1 MQAGRDTARFGRRAL
16 WERRLWADLGLIALV
31 LAVAGA
37 LYVRA
42 TERRL
47 IDSTGESLAM
57 TAGSIA
63 SELDTVL
70 VDAVRD
76 AQMLAGTVA
85 FQEGDPAAMT
95 AALAATVEARP
106 AYAWLAATDAKGEI
120 VATTRAGL
128 VGHEA
133 DAAPW
138 FGAVREGRR
147 LDVRDES
154 TGSGAEGPSIAFT
167 APIED
172 GRGRFRGAVTGRIG
186 LAALAGVFD
195 RKIQLLEKQRE
206 AGIEWQLL
214 APGGAILAEHRR
226 PESRLDLDGLG
237 VPAALLGAAARPGWV
252 EERERGHRVAAL
264 TGYAQAGGYGGAEGL
279 DWRVLVRMDRDDV
292 IAPIRRSAWLLLA
305 LLATLV
311 LPLVGLLR
319 WIFVQRGRAVQALWE
334 SHAALER
341 RVQERTAEL
350 RHANEALQVEV
361 RERERA
367 HHAALEAARAKS
379 AFLANMSHEIRTPMT
394 AILGYAE
401 LLSDP
406 EASAHDREA
415 YVETIRLNGEHLLRL
430 VNDILDLS
438 RIEAGRLPVERV
450 DCSPAQLVAEVVSSM
465 RVRADSKKL
474 RLQLGYAG
482 PIPERIQAD
491 PTRLRQ
497 ILMNLVGNAIKF
509 TEQGGVQVTVSLA
522 PAADGMRATLC
533 FAVADTGIGITPE
546 QRERLFVPFGQ
557 ADPSTTRRFGGSG
570 LGLVISKRLANML
583 GGDIAVESTPG
594 AGSTFTLGIDVGSLE
609 GVRLVRPVERA
620 VRAPARRAAWGEEAP
635 LGGRILLAEDAPDN
649 RRLLALYLKRAG
661 AMVETAE
668 NGLAVCE
675 LALGAAA
682 AGVPFDV
689 ILMDMQMPELD
700 GYDATARLR
709 QAGYRGTIIALTAH
723 AMDGDRTR
731 CLAAGCDDYVAKPV
745 DRLTLIEAIRR
756 RLPAGGSPAQRASH
770 PFVGDPEMERLLEAF
785 VAALPRRTAVMEQS
799 LAAGDLDGLL
809 VAAHQLKGTA
819 GGYGFPRLS
828 EAAAALEAAV
838 RAREEVPVLRERTD
852 AVVALCR
859 AIGADL
865 GAGLATVGA
874 VEQRA

>member
-1 MQAGRDTARFGRRAL
+1 MQAVRDPARFGRRAL

-31 LAVAGA
+31 LVVAGV

-63 SELDTVL
+63 SEVDTVL
-70 VDAVRD
+70 VDAARD
-76 AQMLAGTVA
+76 AEMLAATVG
-85 FQEGDPAAMT
+85 FQQGDPVAMR
-95 AALAATVEARP
+95 AALAATLAARP
-106 AYAWLAATDAKGEI
+106 AYAWLAAAGADGRIDA
-120 VATTRAGL
+120 ATQAGL
-128 VGHEA
+128 VGADVH
-133 DAAPW
+133 DAAW
-138 FGAVREGRR
+138 FRAVRDGRR
-147 LDVRDES
+147 LDVREE
-154 TGSGAEGPSIAFT
+154 TGDTAGPLLAFT
-167 APIED
+167 APIRD
-172 GRGRFRGAVTGRIG
+172 TGGNFRGAVTGRIG
-186 LAALAGVFD
+186 LAALAEAFD

-206 AGIEWQLL
+206 AGIEWQFV
-214 APGGAILAEHRR
+214 AHDGRVIAEHRR
-226 PESRLDLDGLG
+226 PETGPDRRALG
-237 VPAALLGAAARPGWV
+237 VPAALATAAARPGWV
-252 EERERGHRVAAL
+252 EEQVRGGAGAVL
-264 TGYAQAGGYGGAEGL
+264 TGYAQARGSGGPEGL
-279 DWRVLVRMDRDDV
+279 DWHVLVRMDRDDV
-292 IAPIRRSAWLLLA
+292 IAPIRRSAWLLLG
-305 LLATLV
+305 LLAALV

-319 WIFVQRGRAVQALWE
+319 WIFVQRGRAVEALWD

-350 RHANEALQVEV
+350 RQANEALQVEV

-367 HHAALEAARAKS
+367 HQAALEATRAKS

-438 RIEAGRLPVERV
+438 RIEAGRMPVERV

-474 RLQLGYAG
+474 RLELDYAG

-509 TEQGGVQVTVSLA
+509 TEQGGVHVSVGLV
-522 PAADGMRATLC
+522 PGADGTSATLR
-533 FAVADTGIGITPE
+533 FAVADTGIGITRE
-546 QRERLFVPFGQ
+546 QQERLFVPFGQ

-570 LGLVISKRLANML
+570 LGLAISKRLANML
-583 GGDIAVESTPG
+583 GGDIAVESVPG
-594 AGSTFTLGIDVGSLE
+594 VGSTFTLSLALGSLE
-609 GVRLVRPVERA
+609 GVRLVRPIERA
-620 VRAPARRAAWGEEAP
+620 TRAAARRPAWGEDAP

-661 AMVETAE
+661 AAVETAE
-668 NGLAVCE
+668 NGLVVCE
-675 LALGAAA
+675 LALAAAA
-682 AGVPFDV
+682 AGSPFDV

-723 AMDGDRTR
+723 AMDGDRAR
-731 CLAAGCDDYVAKPV
+731 CLAAGCDDYIAKPV
-745 DRLTLIEAIRR
+745 DRQTLIETIRR
-756 RLPAGGSPAQRASH
+756 RLPARVSRAERAGH
-770 PFVGDPEMERLLEAF
+770 PFAGDPEMERLLEAF
-785 VAALPRRTAVMEQS
+785 VAALPRRTAVMEQC

-838 RAREEVPVLRERTD
+838 RAREDAAVLGARTD

-865 GAGLATVGA
+865 GAGRPL
-874 VEQRA
+874 EQRA

>member
-1 MQAGRDTARFGRRAL
+1 MQAPRDTARFGRRAL

-31 LAVAGA
+31 LVVAGA

-63 SELDTVL
+63 SEVDTML
-70 VDAVRD
+70 VDAARD
-76 AQMLAGTVA
+76 AEMLAATVA
-85 FQEGDPAAMT
+85 FQQGDPAAMS
-95 AALAATVEARP
+95 AALAATLAARP
-106 AYAWLAATDAKGEI
+106 AYAWLAAAGAAGRIEA
-120 VATTRAGL
+120 ATQASL
-128 VGHEA
+128 VGA
-133 DAAPW
+133 DVHDAGW
-138 FGAVREGRR
+138 FRAVHDGRR
-147 LDVRDES
+147 LDIREENGD
-154 TGSGAEGPSIAFT
+154 AAGPLLAFT
-167 APIED
+167 APIRD
-172 GRGRFRGAVTGRIG
+172 GRGGFRGAVTGRIG
-186 LAALAGVFD
+186 LAALAEVFD

-206 AGIEWQLL
+206 AGIEWQFV
-214 APGGAILAEHRR
+214 AHDGSVIAEHRR
-226 PESRLDLDGLG
+226 PESHLG
-237 VPAALLGAAARPGWV
+237 VRVPAPVTGASRPGWV
-252 EERERGHRVAAL
+252 EEEERLRGVAVL
-264 TGYAQAGGYGGAEGL
+264 TGYAQAGGSEAAEGL
-279 DWRVLVRMDRDDV
+279 DWRVLVRMDRNDV
-292 IAPIRRSAWLLLA
+292 IAPIRRSAWLLLG
-305 LLATLV
+305 LLAALV

-319 WIFVQRGRAVQALWE
+319 WIFVQRGRAVQALWD

-341 RVQERTAEL
+341 RVEERTAEL
-350 RHANEALQVEV
+350 RQANAALQVEV

-367 HHAALEAARAKS
+367 HQAALEATRAKS

-406 EASAHDREA
+406 EASAQDREA

-438 RIEAGRLPVERV
+438 RIEAGRMPLERV
-450 DCSPAQLVAEVVSSM
+450 DCSPAQLVTEVVSSM

-474 RLQLGYAG
+474 RLELGYAG

-509 TEQGGVQVTVSLA
+509 TEQGGVHVTVGLV
-522 PAADGMRATLC
+522 PGADGRNATLR
-533 FAVADTGIGITPE
+533 FAVADTGIGITRE
-546 QRERLFVPFGQ
+546 QQERLFVPFGQ

-570 LGLVISKRLANML
+570 LGLAISKRLANML
-583 GGDIAVESTPG
+583 GGDIAVESAPG
-594 AGSTFTLGIDVGSLE
+594 VGSTFTLSLDVGSLE
-609 GVRLVRPVERA
+609 GMRLVRPVER
-620 VRAPARRAAWGEEAP
+620 VPRAATRRPAWGEDAP

-661 AMVETAE
+661 ATVETAE
-668 NGLAVCE
+668 NGLVVCE
-675 LALGAAA
+675 LALAAAA
-682 AGVPFDV
+682 AGTPFDV

-709 QAGYRGTIIALTAH
+709 QAGYRGAIIALTAH
-723 AMDGDRTR
+723 AMDGDRAR
-731 CLAAGCDDYVAKPV
+731 CLAVGCDDYVAKPV
-745 DRLTLIEAIRR
+745 DRQTLIAAIRR
-756 RLPAGGSPAQRASH
+756 RLPTRAPAAQRVRH
-770 PFVGDPEMERLLEAF
+770 PFAGDPEMERLLEAF
-785 VAALPRRTAVMEQS
+785 VAALPRRTAVMEQC

-838 RAREEVPVLRERTD
+838 RTHEETTVLRAHVD

-859 AIGADL
+859 AIRADL
-865 GAGLATVGA
+865 RAGRA
-874 VEQRA
+874 VERRA

>member
-1 MQAGRDTARFGRRAL
+1 MQAPRDTARFGRRAL

-31 LAVAGA
+31 LVVAGV

-63 SELDTVL
+63 SDLDTLL
-70 VDAVRD
+70 VDAARD
-76 AQMLAGTVA
+76 AEMLAATVA
-85 FQEGDPAAMT
+85 FQQGDPAAMGT
-95 AALAATVEARP
+95 ALAATLEARP
-106 AYAWLAATDAKGEI
+106 VYAWLAAAGADGRIAA
-120 VATTRAGL
+120 ATQASL
-128 VGHEA
+128 VGADVHEA
-133 DAAPW
+133 GW
-138 FGAVREGRR
+138 FAAVRDGRR
-147 LDVRDES
+147 LDVREEND
-154 TGSGAEGPSIAFT
+154 AAGPLLAFT
-167 APIED
+167 APIRD
-172 GRGRFRGAVTGRIG
+172 SRGGFRGAVTGRIG
-186 LAALAGVFD
+186 LAALAEVFD

-206 AGIEWQLL
+206 AGIEWQFV
-214 APGGAILAEHRR
+214 AHDGRVIAEHRR
-226 PESRLDLDGLG
+226 PESRLDLRTLG
-237 VPAALLGAAARPGWV
+237 VPAALVTGASRPSWV
-252 EERERGHRVAAL
+252 EEEDRAGDVSVL
-264 TGYAQAGGYGGAEGL
+264 TGYAQAGGSGGSEGL

-292 IAPIRRSAWLLLA
+292 IAPIRRSAWLLLG
-305 LLATLV
+305 LLAALV

-319 WIFVQRGRAVQALWE
+319 WIFVQRGRAVQALWD

-341 RVQERTAEL
+341 RVEERTAEL
-350 RHANEALQVEV
+350 RRANEALQVEV

-367 HHAALEAARAKS
+367 HQAALEATRAKS

-438 RIEAGRLPVERV
+438 RIEAGRMPLERV
-450 DCSPAQLVAEVVSSM
+450 DCSPAQLVTEVVSSM

-474 RLQLGYAG
+474 RLELGYAG

-509 TEQGGVQVTVSLA
+509 TEQGGVHVTVGLVSG
-522 PAADGMRATLC
+522 ADGTGATLR
-533 FAVADTGIGITPE
+533 FAVADTGIGITRE
-546 QRERLFVPFGQ
+546 QQERLFVPFGQ

-570 LGLVISKRLANML
+570 LGLAISKRLANML

-594 AGSTFTLGIDVGSLE
+594 VGSTFTLSLDVGSLE
-609 GVRLVRPVERA
+609 GVRLVRPVER
-620 VRAPARRAAWGEEAP
+620 VPRAAARRAPWGEEAP

-661 AMVETAE
+661 ATVETAE
-668 NGLAVCE
+668 NGLVVCE
-675 LALGAAA
+675 LALAAAA
-682 AGVPFDV
+682 AGTPFDV

-709 QAGYRGTIIALTAH
+709 QAGYRGAIIALTAH
-723 AMDGDRTR
+723 AMDGDRAR

-745 DRLTLIEAIRR
+745 DRQTLIEAIRR
-756 RLPAGGSPAQRASH
+756 RLPARQAAPRAAH
-770 PFVGDPEMERLLEAF
+770 PFAGDPEMERLLEAF
-785 VAALPRRTAVMEQS
+785 VAALPRRTAVMEQC

-838 RAREEVPVLRERTD
+838 RTRADHAVLRARTD

-865 GAGLATVGA
+865 GAGRL